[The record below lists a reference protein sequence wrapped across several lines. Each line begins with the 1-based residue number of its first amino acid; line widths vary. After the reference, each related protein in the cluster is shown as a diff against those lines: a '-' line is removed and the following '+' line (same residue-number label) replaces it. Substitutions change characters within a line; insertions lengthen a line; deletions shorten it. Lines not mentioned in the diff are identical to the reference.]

1 MTNPPHRRP
10 TDMKAIRF
18 ILLPALAWVASA
30 HGQGASRLNLPNT
43 GGDSKKQ
50 LQEAAE
56 RLRQAQNSGE
66 LEQARTK
73 ARELIKNLPPGVSDA
88 AKAAVQSPEKR
99 QQALE
104 AAKAAVGS
112 MAPQVQGLLNG
123 GQAAGGSSAAPSAAS
138 TPKVDEQPPA
148 APSGPVPGALQPL
161 GTASTD
167 SARGIPNVII
177 EADRSDFDLNNA
189 VFIYSGHVKARH
201 PDFYIECEELEVHM
215 IKEEE
220 GKSKKEGGKPS
231 VASRQDPIISPGAG
245 KAKKEDKAPPIR
257 KAIARG
263 PMVIIEKRSLEG
275 DAQQGRCKRLE
286 YDGTT
291 RNITLSDYPQVQ
303 KGNVLHIATTADT
316 TMVFD
321 KEGRLSTNGRPRTVI
336 LSDDQPPQ
344 KPSSGSN

>member
-1 MTNPPHRRP
+1 MTNPPPRRP
-10 TDMKAIRF
+10 TVMKAIRLL
-18 ILLPALAWVASA
+18 LLPALAWAASA
-30 HGQGASRLNLPNT
+30 QGQSASRLNVPDT

-56 RLRQAQNSGE
+56 RLRQAQNNGE
-66 LEQARTK
+66 LDQAKAK
-73 ARELIKNLPPGVSDA
+73 ARELIKNLPAGVTDA
-88 AKAAVQSPEKR
+88 AKAAAQSPEKR
-99 QQALE
+99 QQALD

-123 GQAAGGSSAAPSAAS
+123 GKTAEGSAAPSQAS
-138 TPKVDEQPPA
+138 EPKVQEMPPA
-148 APSGPVPGALQPL
+148 AASGPAPGALQPL
-161 GTASTD
+161 GAASNQA
-167 SARGIPNVII
+167 ARGAPNVII

-189 VFIYSGHVKARH
+189 IFIYSGHVKARH

-215 IKEEE
+215 IKEDD
-220 GKSKKEGGKPS
+220 GASKATNKPKP
-231 VASRQDPIISPGAG
+231 APRNDPITSAGAG
-245 KAKKEDKAPPIR
+245 KGNKEDKAPPIR

-275 DAQQGRCKRLE
+275 DVQQGRCRRLE

-321 KEGRLSTNGRPRTVI
+321 KDGRLSTNGRPRTVI

-344 KPSSGSN
+344 KSSSGSN

>member
-1 MTNPPHRRP
+1 MTNPPPRRP
-10 TDMKAIRF
+10 TEMKAIRLL
-18 ILLPALAWVASA
+18 LLPALAWAASA
-30 HGQGASRLNLPNT
+30 HGQDASRLNVPDT

-56 RLRQAQNSGE
+56 RLRQAQNNGE
-66 LEQARTK
+66 LDQAKSK
-73 ARELIKNLPPGVSDA
+73 ARELIKNLPPGVTDA
-88 AKAAVQSPEKR
+88 AKAAAQSPEKR

-123 GQAAGGSSAAPSAAS
+123 GKAAEGPAAPSQAPG
-138 TPKVDEQPPA
+138 PKVQEQPPA
-148 APSGPVPGALQPL
+148 AASGPAPGALQPL
-161 GTASTD
+161 GAASNQA
-167 SARGIPNVII
+167 ARGAPNVII

-189 VFIYSGHVKARH
+189 IFIYSGHVKARH

-215 IKEEE
+215 IKEDD
-220 GKSKKEGGKPS
+220 S
-231 VASRQDPIISPGAG
+231 ASRTTNKPKAAPRKDPISASGTG
-245 KAKKEDKAPPIR
+245 KGNKEDKAPPIR

-275 DAQQGRCKRLE
+275 DVQQGRCRRLE

-336 LSDDQPPQ
+336 LSDDAPPQ

>member
-1 MTNPPHRRP
+1 MTNPPHGRP
-10 TDMKAIRF
+10 TEMKAIRLL
-18 ILLPALAWVASA
+18 LLPAFAWVVSA
-30 HGQGASRLNLPNT
+30 HGQGASRLNGLDA

-56 RLRQAQNSGE
+56 RLRQAQDSGE
-66 LEQARTK
+66 LDQAKSK
-73 ARELIKNLPPGVSDA
+73 ARELIKNLPPGVTDA

-123 GQAAGGSSAAPSAAS
+123 GKSAVSSVAPSPAPE
-138 TPKVDEQPPA
+138 PKIQEQPPVA
-148 APSGPVPGALQPL
+148 ASGPAPGALQPL
-161 GTASTD
+161 GTASNHT
-167 SARGIPNVII
+167 ARGAPNVII

-189 VFIYSGHVKARH
+189 IFIYSGHVKARH

-215 IKEEE
+215 IKEDDSA
-220 GKSKKEGGKPS
+220 SKKTEKPK
-231 VASRQDPIISPGAG
+231 AAPKNDPISASGG
-245 KAKKEDKAPPIR
+245 NKEDKAPPIR

-275 DAQQGRCKRLE
+275 DVQQGRCRRLE

-336 LSDDQPPQ
+336 LSDEQPPQ
-344 KPSSGSN
+344 KSSSGSN

>member
-1 MTNPPHRRP
+1 MTNPPHGRP
-10 TDMKAIRF
+10 TEMKAIRLL
-18 ILLPALAWVASA
+18 LLPAFAWVVSA
-30 HGQGASRLNLPNT
+30 HGQGASRLNGLDT

-56 RLRQAQNSGE
+56 RLRQAQDSGE
-66 LEQARTK
+66 LDQAKSK
-73 ARELIKNLPPGVSDA
+73 ARELIKNIPPSVTDA

-123 GQAAGGSSAAPSAAS
+123 GKAAESSAAPSQTS
-138 TPKVDEQPPA
+138 EPKVQEQPPA
-148 APSGPVPGALQPL
+148 AASGPAPGALQPL
-161 GTASTD
+161 GAASNHA
-167 SARGIPNVII
+167 ARGAPNVII
-177 EADRSDFDLNNA
+177 EADRNDFDLNNA
-189 VFIYSGHVKARH
+189 IFIFSGHVRARH

-215 IKEEE
+215 IKEDD
-220 GKSKKEGGKPS
+220 SAPKKADKPKT
-231 VASRQDPIISPGAG
+231 APKNDPISASGAG
-245 KAKKEDKAPPIR
+245 KGKSEDKAPPIR

-275 DAQQGRCKRLE
+275 DVQQGRCRRLE

-321 KEGRLSTNGRPRTVI
+321 KDGRLSTNGRPRTVI

-344 KPSSGSN
+344 KSSSGSN